1 MSDENSAVAE
11 SQPESPAPSVPPS
24 FLERYRLH
32 LIGAT
37 AVLLI
42 IVFFMGGIA
51 LGMSKRS
58 FEKKFYLDQIAKL
71 KITLSSAVERQD
83 ELSQEIKELKIELRA
98 RKDHVAELEEKI
110 AAFERKAEKSTT
122 AAAPVSTSAK
132 AGGGES
138 ASTGDAGLDYVR
150 LKAGDCVVD
159 GSAGVTAEKWREC
172 LQKSKK

>member
-1 MSDENSAVAE
+1 MSDENSVVAE
-11 SQPESPAPSVPPS
+11 PQPESPAPHASPS

-32 LIGAT
+32 LIGGT

-83 ELSQEIKELKIELRA
+83 ELSQEIKELKIELLA
-98 RKDHVAELEEKI
+98 RKDHVAELEDKI
-110 AAFERKAEKSTT
+110 AAFERKTEKSTT
-122 AAAPVSTSAK
+122 APTVSGGKVGAAEP
-132 AGGGES
+132 

-150 LKAGDCVVD
+150 LKAGDCVMD
-159 GSAGVTAEKWREC
+159 GSGGATAEKWREC